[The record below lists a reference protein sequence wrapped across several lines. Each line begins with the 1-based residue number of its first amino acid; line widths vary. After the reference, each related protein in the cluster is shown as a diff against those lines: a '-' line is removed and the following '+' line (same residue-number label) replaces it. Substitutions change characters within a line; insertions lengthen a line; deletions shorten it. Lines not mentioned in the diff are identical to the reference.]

1 MQFFQLVTCRGDSP
15 SRGRRAQRLGGQIL
29 ACAVMVVACLAQA
42 GETPPPLS
50 PGGPLAGS
58 PPATT
63 RVTLLHMGDIHGHL
77 LPRPNLRSDG
87 NGRPQGGLARLFTR
101 IQELRA
107 ANPNNLL
114 INTGDTLQG
123 SAEALFTQGAA
134 LVAVLN
140 PFGIDAFA
148 AGNWDF
154 VYGTRRFVELFAG
167 EHPLAPWGALAANL
181 YYAAGDYQGKITPYA
196 DRAGQRVLPSFMIR
210 EVGGVRIGIIGLTAD
225 RGPQAVAQATTSGLR
240 FTDGD
245 RELAELLARL
255 RGQEAVAAVVLIS
268 ELGLA
273 ANRYL
278 AERHP
283 GIDIVLSSDM
293 HELTREPILTPG
305 GTWLVEEGQDGTVLG
320 QIDLLFEAGVLKGRH
335 WTLHTID
342 DRIAEDP
349 AIATLIAAQ
358 RAPFVAGPA
367 FTPHLNPINQS
378 RLATPIDTVV
388 GQTRIPLHR
397 SNFSHE
403 VMPAV
408 IEGASHDFL
417 ADAFRAVGGADIGA
431 IRGFRYG
438 TQVAPGPIRL
448 EDLYHFMPIGAQ
460 IAVGTIRGQDLVD
473 QIEASADGALNPA
486 VDHWTGGGF
495 YGFSG
500 VEIELSPYSPRGQR
514 AVAVRVGDQPLDPRA
529 PYRYAAYWY
538 PGDPELINRLPA
550 QDIRV
555 LTTPEGE
562 PLDATE
568 VVASYLRS
576 LPDRTADPQLNRV
589 RLTAPLPAP
598 EFGFPVM
605 QPLLGAYIP
614 GVPAIDLRIDIPVA
628 LEGGKM
634 VFNIG
639 QADLEGDVPAGIKF
653 MGKLARH
660 LVEKGVAY
668 RIIGIFKGDAL
679 YLLLQDPAYN
689 RVRQVATGNPY
700 REMVAALLRVGIELE
715 ACGNTMETRHFGN
728 ADLLPG
734 IRVNEG
740 AMFRTLELVREG
752 FVQLEP

>member
-1 MQFFQLVTCRGDSP
+1 MQFFQAVTCHGQSP
-15 SRGRRAQRLGGQIL
+15 SRERCAGHIRGQIL
-29 ACAVMVVACLAQA
+29 AFALMVMTCLAQA
-42 GETPPPLS
+42 GETPPTLS
-50 PGGPLAGS
+50 PGRPS
-58 PPATT
+58 VDNPQATT

-77 LPRPNLRSDG
+77 IPRPNLRSDG
-87 NGRPQGGLARLFTR
+87 NGRPQGGLARLYTR
-101 IQELRA
+101 ITELRA
-107 ANPNNLL
+107 ANPHSLL

-123 SAEALFTQGAA
+123 SAEALFTEGGA

-154 VYGTRRFVELFAG
+154 VYGTRRFVELFTG
-167 EHPLAPWGALAANL
+167 ERPLAPWGALAANL
-181 YYAAGDYQGKITPYA
+181 YYAAGDYQGKTTAYA
-196 DRAGQRVLPSFMIR
+196 DRAGQRVLPPFMIK
-210 EVGGVRIGIIGLTAD
+210 EMGGVRIGIIGLTAN

-240 FTDGD
+240 FTDGE
-245 RELAELLARL
+245 RELADLLVQL
-255 RGQEAVAAVVLIS
+255 RGQEAVAAVILIS

-273 ANRYL
+273 ANRRL

-283 GIDIVLSSDM
+283 GIDVVLSSDM

-305 GTWLVEEGQDGTVLG
+305 GTLLVEEGQDGTVLG
-320 QIDLLFEAGVLKGRH
+320 QIDLLFEAGVLKGRQ

-349 AIATLIAAQ
+349 TIAALIAAQ

-388 GQTRIPLHR
+388 GLTRIPLHR
-397 SNFSHE
+397 ANFSHE

-408 IEGASHDFL
+408 IEGSAHDFL

-486 VDHWTGGGF
+486 IDRWTGGGLF
-495 YGFSG
+495 GFSG

-550 QDIRV
+550 HGIRV
-555 LTTPEGE
+555 LTTPEGA

-568 VVASYLRS
+568 VVVRYLRS
-576 LPDRTADPQLNRV
+576 LPDQTADPQLNRV

-614 GVPAIDLRIDIPVA
+614 GVPATDLRIDIPVA
-628 LEGGKM
+628 LKGSKI
-634 VFNIG
+634 VINIG
-639 QADLEGDVPAGIKF
+639 QADLEGDVPASISF

-660 LVEKGVAY
+660 LVEKGAAY
-668 RIIGIFKGDAL
+668 RIVGIFKGDAL
-679 YLLLQDPAYN
+679 YLLLQDSSYN

-700 REMVAALLRVGIELE
+700 REMLAALLRAGVEIE
-715 ACGNTMETRHFGN
+715 ACGNAMETHHFGN

-740 AMFRTLELVREG
+740 AMFRTAELVREG